1 MLQLGSELPRNP
13 AQVNRIRVGFGE
25 SERTILTGCATKPTP
40 RLALPFARVS
50 CRPFPTS
57 PGANLLRN
65 FSAILLLSALVATIV
80 PPGYAAYIGSYA
92 TILLS
97 FVAIAVFSSRER
109 DVLVT
114 PPALAIYGAI
124 VLVSLTLPLV
134 YQGSQDLLAPIML
147 LPMLSAVALA
157 TLARPAGFVPD
168 GTIFA
173 SICLF
178 AAAIAAAGGIY
189 EHYVLG
195 VARPGLGNNAIHY
208 ASLAVMAGG
217 MALVGVASGLS
228 PWRYLFLFGPT
239 LGLSAAT
246 VSGSRGAMVGA
257 AAMAAAAVPFVMH
270 WLWQERLFRIAALSA
285 FGLSAATLALLV
297 GSGNQRVMGI
307 FTSAFD
313 IFQFTGSID
322 DIRAGLY
329 SSAIRAFIES
339 PVYGHGLGQL
349 MQTTRETYSDQAI
362 MHQLGD
368 LHADWANFAVMAG
381 TFGLVAYIL
390 LLAAPLLLLLDPKA
404 RGDRSIVLG
413 VALLVTGQLILG
425 ISNATFG
432 ILPQTMI
439 YAVMLAYLMIRTR
452 RNDQIAKKE
461 NPS

>member
-1 MLQLGSELPRNP
+1 M
-13 AQVNRIRVGFGE
+13 
-25 SERTILTGCATKPTP
+25 
-40 RLALPFARVS
+40 
-50 CRPFPTS
+50 
-57 PGANLLRN
+57 RN
-65 FSAILLLSALVATIV
+65 FPSILLLSALVATIV
-80 PPGYAAYIGSYA
+80 PPGYAAYLGSYA

-97 FVAIAVFSSRER
+97 LLALAVFGWRER
-109 DVLVT
+109 DALRT

-157 TLARPAGFVPD
+157 TLARPARFVPD

-195 VARPGLGNNAIHY
+195 VPRPGLGNNAIHY
-208 ASLAVMAGG
+208 ASLAVMVGG
-217 MALVGVASGLS
+217 MALIGVASGPS
-228 PWRYLFLFGPT
+228 PWRYLFLFGPI

-257 AAMAAAAVPFVMH
+257 AAMTAIAFPFFIR
-270 WLWQERLFRIAALSA
+270 WFWQERLFRIATLSA
-285 FGLSAATLALLV
+285 LGVGTAALALLV
-297 GSGNQRVMGI
+297 GSGNQRVVGI
-307 FTSAFD
+307 FTSAFN
-313 IFQFTGSID
+313 IFRFTGSID

-329 SSAIRAFIES
+329 TSAIRAFTES
-339 PVYGHGLGQL
+339 PIFGHGLGQIML
-349 MQTTRETYSDQAI
+349 MAREMYSDQAI
-362 MHQLGD
+362 MHHLGD

-381 TFGLVAYIL
+381 AIGLLAYAL

-404 RGDRSIVLG
+404 RRDRPIVLG
-413 VALLVTGQLILG
+413 VALLVTGQFVLG

-439 YAVMLAYLMIRTR
+439 YAVMLGYLMVRTR
-452 RNDQIAKKE
+452 RAATV
-461 NPS
+461 